1 MYITKIHTSN
11 QMIDSLMESDRLY
24 FETDAKV
31 EIFSGATIASM
42 NGLTTIPA
50 GCVVHRIDPD
60 NVKESWDDWLDRIES
75 RLKQIGSVNFR
86 FYLEN
91 SIPELENIL
100 IKRNYHSQV
109 EVGLLDEI
117 LSADKFCK
125 DLAVTLRLVLNK
137 SDWKHKL
144 KLHSKKETGSDGH
157 ITDSE
162 AWVEL
167 ERRKCA
173 TGVMNLYFI
182 CVGDE
187 ICGTVGSIKVNGLL
201 RLKNLMIHSSCRKK
215 GIGRAAVQALRNIAV
230 ESNME
235 AFGCFA
241 LINSNGQKTYESAG
255 LSVVAQQTEWIKIN
269 KNN

>member
-1 MYITKIHTSN
+1 
-11 QMIDSLMESDRLY
+11 MI
-24 FETDAKV
+24 
-31 EIFSGATIASM
+31 
-42 NGLTTIPA
+42 
-50 GCVVHRIDPD
+50 
-60 NVKESWDDWLDRIES
+60 
-75 RLKQIGSVNFR
+75 
-86 FYLEN
+86 
-91 SIPELENIL
+91 
-100 IKRNYHSQV
+100 
-109 EVGLLDEI
+109 
-117 LSADKFCK
+117 
-125 DLAVTLRLVLNK
+125 
-137 SDWKHKL
+137 
-144 KLHSKKETGSDGH
+144 
-157 ITDSE
+157 
-162 AWVEL
+162 
-167 ERRKCA
+167 
-173 TGVMNLYFI
+173 MNLYFI